1 MKEISKSVE
10 DIEGEAK
17 KILEEAKASASE
29 ILSKA
34 REEAK
39 EILSSQIPMNE
50 VEAECQEIVRK
61 ANIEAA
67 KKDKVAAHKASE
79 IRANADKKIDETV
92 KYIVDIIIGR
102 G

>member
-1 MKEISKSVE
+1 MKEISRSVE
-10 DIEGEAK
+10 AIESEAK
-17 KILEEAKASASE
+17 KILEEAKATANE
-29 ILSKA
+29 ILFKT

-39 EILSSQIPMNE
+39 EILSAQMPMDE
-50 VEAECQEIVRK
+50 VETECQEIVRK
-61 ANIEAA
+61 ANVEAA
-67 KKDKVAAHKASE
+67 KKDKEAAHKASE